1 VILPD
6 SLIARSI
13 FVLQAREFTLLSD
26 HSLAQL
32 IRLVTLSTGFGR
44 LDSHDP
50 VSPSESVITY
60 DPIHAGQLEGKMKTK
75 KLCYRITIVSLLL
88 IGVGMTAAAQ
98 RRGRDWDGYPNW
110 GGSFDLRQ
118 TALNAGYNEG
128 SKEGRNDRDRNRHR
142 NNSDFDAYRN
152 ATKDY
157 SSRLGDRELYRRYFQ
172 LAFEHGYDA
181 ENPGGYNGRGDRDRN
196 DRGDR
201 DRNDNRGHRGR
212 NWDRYG
218 TYGGSFQ
225 LRQTALNAGYNEGIK
240 QGRNDRRRGRH
251 RNYSD
256 YSAYQNATQD
266 YSSKLGDRELY
277 RRYYR
282 EGFENGYD
290 SGYNGY

>member
-1 VILPD
+1 
-6 SLIARSI
+6 
-13 FVLQAREFTLLSD
+13 
-26 HSLAQL
+26 
-32 IRLVTLSTGFGR
+32 
-44 LDSHDP
+44 
-50 VSPSESVITY
+50 
-60 DPIHAGQLEGKMKTK
+60 
-75 KLCYRITIVSLLL
+75 
-88 IGVGMTAAAQ
+88 MTAAAQ
-98 RRGRDWDGYPNW
+98 RRGRNWDGYPNW

-128 SKEGRNDRDRNRHR
+128 SKEGRNDRDHNRHR
-142 NNSDFDAYRN
+142 NYSDFDAYRN

-157 SSRLGDRELYRRYFQ
+157 SSRLGDRELYRRYYQ

-181 ENPGGYNGRGDRDRN
+181 ENPGGYNGRGDRDR
-196 DRGDR
+196 DRNDR
-201 DRNDNRGHRGR
+201 DRDRDLDRNRNDNRGR

-240 QGRNDRRRGRH
+240 QGRNDRKRGRH